1 MGRIFSFFQLFDIIG
16 HDQRQERPMK
26 AQGVISGS
34 NIVLKKVPAG
44 EELHEGDKV
53 EVIILPLQKKPH
65 RFSTFKLGVKE
76 EHLKREKLY
85 ARS

>member
-1 MGRIFSFFQLFDIIG
+1 
-16 HDQRQERPMK
+16 MK
-26 AQGVISGS
+26 AEGVISGS

-65 RFSTFKLGVKE
+65 RFGTFKLGVKK